1 MMANK
6 RIFEEM
12 KEQIINSNLPE
23 SEKIKLLN
31 GLNHLEGEKMN
42 IMITGATGSGKSSTI
57 NALFGKDV
65 AKVGEGADPET
76 MDIKKYDL
84 DNLILW
90 DSPGLGDGK
99 EKDISHA
106 KNITD
111 KLLETDEDSNLLI
124 DLVIVIL
131 DGSSRD
137 LGTSYQLINNVIAPV
152 LGENKEKRLLIAI
165 NKADMAKSGRHWD
178 FTRNKP
184 DEKLKAFL
192 DEKAESVRKRI
203 KEGTGIETH
212 PIYYSAGYKEDGEE
226 QRPYNLIKL
235 LDYIVSYTP
244 EKKRLVIADRMN
256 RDTEMWKDDDGL
268 KDYRKSITDKFSETF
283 SNSVS
288 TGVDIGG
295 AIGGIFSSGGEA
307 VGRVIGGAAGA
318 VVGFFGGLFN
328 SFFG

>member
-178 FTRNKP
+178 FTRN
-184 DEKLKAFL
+184 
-192 DEKAESVRKRI
+192 V
-203 KEGTGIETH
+203 
-212 PIYYSAGYKEDGEE
+212 
-226 QRPYNLIKL
+226 
-235 LDYIVSYTP
+235 
-244 EKKRLVIADRMN
+244 
-256 RDTEMWKDDDGL
+256 
-268 KDYRKSITDKFSETF
+268 
-283 SNSVS
+283 
-288 TGVDIGG
+288 
-295 AIGGIFSSGGEA
+295 
-307 VGRVIGGAAGA
+307 
-318 VVGFFGGLFN
+318 FG
-328 SFFG
+328 